1 MTEDNE
7 IYVTQPELMGSVR
20 DIIARAKLAETYKSL
35 KEKGQISWSARVK
48 PVGAKDR
55 AMIAQAYNSAVVH
68 EKMPDTDPD
77 RALIAEAYQYLQ
89 ESGQLPLAQPDAV
102 ECVHSSD
109 EVHDFFVANGVEACK
124 DDVCKFLG
132 IESAEDLKLITAND
146 LLGSRFSTWA
156 DANITIVQHKKLI
169 KAFS

>member
-48 PVGAKDR
+48 PVGGKDR
-55 AMIAQAYNSAVVH
+55 AMINQAYNSAVVH

-89 ESGQLPLAQPDAV
+89 ESGQLPLVQPDV
-102 ECVHSSD
+102 IVCVHSSD
-109 EVHDFFVANGVEACK
+109 EVHDFFVSNGVEACK
-124 DDVCKFLG
+124 DEVCKFLG

-156 DANITIVQHKKLI
+156 DGSITIVQHKKLI

>member
-20 DIIARAKLAETYKSL
+20 DIIARARLAESYKSL
-35 KEKGQISWSARVK
+35 KEQGQISWSARVK

-55 AMIAQAYNSAVVH
+55 AMIAQAYDSAVVR
-68 EKMPDTDPD
+68 EKLPDTDPD
-77 RALIAEAYQYLQ
+77 RALIAKAYQYLQ
-89 ESGQLPLAQPDAV
+89 ESGQLPLAQPDV
-102 ECVHSSD
+102 IVCVHSSD

-146 LLGSRFSTWA
+146 LVGSRFCTWA
-156 DANITIVQHKKLI
+156 DGSITIVQHKKLI

>member
-1 MTEDNE
+1 MTKDNE
-7 IYVTQPELMGSVR
+7 IYVSQPELMGSVR

-35 KEKGQISWSARVK
+35 KAKGQISWSARVK

-68 EKMPDTDPD
+68 EKLPDTDPD

-89 ESGQLPLAQPDAV
+89 ESGQLPLAQPDV
-102 ECVHSSD
+102 IVCVHSSD

-132 IESAEDLKLITAND
+132 IESAEDLKLITPND
-146 LLGSRFSTWA
+146 LVGSRFSTWA
-156 DANITIVQHKKLI
+156 DGSITIVQHKKLI

>member
-7 IYVTQPELMGSVR
+7 IYVTQPELMGTVR
-20 DIIARAKLAETYKSL
+20 DTIARAKLAEAYKSL

-55 AMIAQAYNSAVVH
+55 AMIAQAYNSAVVC

-89 ESGQLPLAQPDAV
+89 ESEQLPLEQEEV
-102 ECVHSSD
+102 VVCVHSSD
-109 EVHDFFVANGVEACK
+109 EVEDFFVSHGLSDCK
-124 DDVCKFLG
+124 DAVCKFLG
-132 IESAEDLKLITAND
+132 IESASDLKLIELND
-146 LLGSRFSTWA
+146 LHGTQWQTWA
-156 DANITIVQHKKLI
+156 RGSLTIVQQKKML

>member
-1 MTEDNE
+1 MTEHNE
-7 IYVTQPELMGSVR
+7 VHVSQPELMGTVR
-20 DIIARAKLAETYKSL
+20 DTIARSTLDELYKKKKAE
-35 KEKGQISWSARVK
+35 GQISWSACVK
-48 PVGAKDR
+48 PVRARDR

-89 ESGQLPLAQPDAV
+89 ESGQLPLAQPDV
-102 ECVHSSD
+102 IVCVHSSD

-146 LLGSRFSTWA
+146 LVGSRFSTWA
-156 DANITIVQHKKLI
+156 DGSITIVQHKKLI

>member
-7 IYVTQPELMGSVR
+7 IYVSQPELMGSVR

-35 KEKGQISWSARVK
+35 KAKGQISWSARVK

-68 EKMPDTDPD
+68 EKLPDTDPD

-89 ESGQLPLAQPDAV
+89 ESGQLPLAQPDV
-102 ECVHSSD
+102 IVCVHSSD

-132 IESAEDLKLITAND
+132 IESAEDLKLITPND
-146 LLGSRFSTWA
+146 LVGSRFSTWA
-156 DANITIVQHKKLI
+156 DGSITIVQHKKLI